1 MSILVNGGLYPGP
14 IICSES
20 SKTNLQKGT
29 APTHSDVGR
38 TVISSLQNMNGCRA
52 AKTKIP
58 L

>member
-1 MSILVNGGLYPGP
+1 MPVSSNGGLYLGP

-29 APTHSDVGR
+29 TPTHSDVGR